1 MSASKKIQ
9 GTTPK
14 EKLFCYSY
22 FNNNG
27 NGTNAAIDAGY
38 SPKSAKVTASRL
50 LTKANIQKLLTKL
63 HAALE
68 DKAVI
73 TKERI
78 ANELAKV
85 GFFDIR
91 KAYTES
97 GTLKSILD
105 MPEGAASVITGIKV
119 SEEYEHKD
127 GEKIKASG
135 QIVELKLNSKIA
147 ALAELNKMFGYN
159 APTKIANTDPEGN
172 PVKTITQVEIVPPN
186 KIDSD

>member
-1 MSASKKIQ
+1 MAGSKKIQ

-14 EKLFCYSY
+14 EKLFCYAY

-27 NGTNAAIDAGY
+27 NGTSAAIEAGY
-38 SPKSAKVTASRL
+38 APKSAHVTASRL
-50 LTKANIQKLLTKL
+50 LNKANVKKLLEKL
-63 HAALE
+63 HSTLE
-68 DKAVI
+68 DKAII

-78 ANELAKV
+78 AQELAKV

-91 KAYTES
+91 TIYTDT
-97 GTLKSILD
+97 GALKPILD
-105 MPEGAASVITGIKV
+105 MPHGAAAVISGIKV
-119 SEEYEHKD
+119 MEEFD
-127 GEKIKASG
+127 GKGEQKEKIG
-135 QIVELKLNSKIA
+135 EIVEVKLNNKIG

-172 PVKTITQVEIVPPN
+172 PVKTVTQVEIVPPN